1 MSIDTPCESTPA
13 RSVSTITSAAVR
25 ASAGSMPQASKI
37 DTICARMRSAATFI
51 RP

>member
-25 ASAGSMPQASKI
+25 ASSRSMPHASNTA
-37 DTICARMRSAATFI
+37 TIWLRRRSALQ
-51 RP
+51 